1 MLNYIWLFLI
11 ASAICVA
18 VGRDVSEETSDR
30 FRNNQPL
37 VLHVDSM
44 KAAGPNHW
52 VGSVHIP
59 KSAIA
64 SFYGA
69 SEARSVTSD
78 TITFAADYVK
88 SGSTSDNGTLTLT
101 LPANAPQVMVD
112 AAAANGDPTK
122 LIGNAKSKVFEAPPL
137 LPPNVS
143 VDSLRAMY
151 AASKAQPADIQP
163 GNHYYQFTPPSVHFR
178 ILAKVANEG
187 ILKIADTAVTLALG
201 LIGVMALWL
210 GIMKIA
216 EAAGL
221 VLMLA
226 KLVRPI
232 MTRIFPDV
240 PPDHPA
246 MGAMVMNMTANFLG
260 LSNAA
265 TPLGLKAMEEL
276 NKLNPVA
283 GTATNAMCMFLTI
296 NTTAL
301 TLVPATVIA
310 IRLTLGSTNP
320 TDIIMPTFL
329 ATLVSLILGVFFT
342 RFIQRFF
349 PIRETEGGQAS

>member
-1 MLNYIWLFLI
+1 MLNYIWLGLI
-11 ASAICVA
+11 AIAIFVA
-18 VGRDVSEETSDR
+18 VGRDVSEESSNR
-30 FRNNQPL
+30 FRNNEPIA
-37 VLHVDSM
+37 LHVAPGAM
-44 KAAGPNHW
+44 KIVGPNHYS
-52 VGSVHIP
+52 GAAFLT
-59 KSAIA
+59 KSEIA
-64 SFYGA
+64 RFYGA
-69 SEARSVTSD
+69 DEASAIKGD
-78 TITFAADYVK
+78 TVFFAADLVQSQANAK
-88 SGSTSDNGTLTLT
+88 SGAFTIT
-101 LPANAPQVMVD
+101 LPANAPQVMTD
-112 AAAANGDPTK
+112 AASAGGDATK
-122 LIGNAKSKVFEAPPL
+122 IIGQATFDTTSLSQNPL
-137 LPPNVS
+137 LFKEGAGGGIIN
-143 VDSLRAMY
+143 
-151 AASKAQPADIQP
+151 
-163 GNHYYQFTPPSVHFR
+163 FTPPSVHFR
-178 ILAKVANEG
+178 VLAKVGNDG
-187 ILKIADTAVTLALG
+187 ILKIADTAVQLAIG
-201 LIGVMALWL
+201 LIGIMALWL

-221 VLMLA
+221 VLLLA
-226 KLVRPI
+226 RIVRPI
-232 MTRIFPDV
+232 MVRVFPDV

-246 MGAMVMNMTANFLG
+246 MGAMVMNMAANFLG

-329 ATLVSLILGVFFT
+329 ATFVSLILGILFT

-349 PIRETEGGQAS
+349 PIKTTEGSATT

>member
-1 MLNYIWLFLI
+1 MLNYIWLGLI
-11 ASAICVA
+11 VVAIFVA
-18 VGRDVSEETSDR
+18 IGRDVSEETGDR
-30 FRNNQPL
+30 FRNNHPVALQIAPGS
-37 VLHVDSM
+37 VKS
-44 KAAGPNHW
+44 AGPNHFA
-52 VGSVHIP
+52 GTTYLTRSQLT
-59 KSAIA
+59 A
-64 SFYGA
+64 FYGVD
-69 SEARSVTSD
+69 E
-78 TITFAADYVK
+78 VK
-88 SGSTSDNGTLTLT
+88 SVKGDTLSFASDLVQSQSDPRSGALTLT
-101 LPANAPQVMVD
+101 LPASAPSVITD
-112 AAAANGDPTK
+112 AAANGGDATKWIGRATFDTAAFSNGSTLVFQPPT
-122 LIGNAKSKVFEAPPL
+122 
-137 LPPNVS
+137 
-143 VDSLRAMY
+143 
-151 AASKAQPADIQP
+151 
-163 GNHYYQFTPPSVHFR
+163 VHFR

-221 VLMLA
+221 VLLLA
-226 KLVRPI
+226 KIVRPI
-232 MTRIFPDV
+232 MVRLFPDV
-240 PPDHPA
+240 PADHPA

-310 IRLTLGSTNP
+310 IRLTLGSSNP

-329 ATLVSLILGVFFT
+329 ATFVSLILGVIFT
-342 RFIQRFF
+342 RFIERFF
-349 PIRETEGGQAS
+349 PIRQEEAA

>member
-1 MLNYIWLFLI
+1 MLNYIWLGLI
-11 ASAICVA
+11 AIAIVVA

-30 FRNNQPL
+30 FRNNEPIA
-37 VLHVDSM
+37 LHVAPGAM
-44 KAAGPNHW
+44 KIAGPNHFT
-52 VGSVHIP
+52 GTAFLT
-59 KSAIA
+59 KAEIA
-64 SFYGA
+64 RFYGA
-69 SEARSVTSD
+69 DEAQPIKGD
-78 TITFAADYVK
+78 TVFFSADLVESPTNAK
-88 SGSTSDNGTLTLT
+88 SGALTLT

-112 AAAANGDPTK
+112 AATAGGD
-122 LIGNAKSKVFEAPPL
+122 
-137 LPPNVS
+137 
-143 VDSLRAMY
+143 
-151 AASKAQPADIQP
+151 ASKIIGQTTISLNLQNTTVQPPALIEEGELD
-163 GNHYYQFTPPSVHFR
+163 FTPPSVHFR
-178 ILAKVANEG
+178 ILAKVGNDG
-187 ILKIADTAVTLALG
+187 ILKIADTAVQLAIG
-201 LIGVMALWL
+201 LIGIMALWL
-210 GIMKIA
+210 GVMKIA

-221 VLMLA
+221 VLLLA
-226 KLVRPI
+226 RIVRPI
-232 MTRIFPDV
+232 MVRVFPDV

-246 MGAMVMNMTANFLG
+246 MGAMVMNMAANFLG

-329 ATLVSLILGVFFT
+329 ATFVSLILGILFT

-349 PIRETEGGQAS
+349 PIQRTEGTQGT

>member
-1 MLNYIWLFLI
+1 MLNYIWLGLI
-11 ASAICVA
+11 VVAIFVA
-18 VGRDVSEETSDR
+18 LGRDIREESNDR
-30 FRNNQPL
+30 FKNGHAIGLEYAPGGL
-37 VLHVDSM
+37 
-44 KAAGPNHW
+44 KPAGPNHFA
-52 VGSVHIP
+52 GTAFLTR
-59 KSAIA
+59 SAIA
-64 SFYGA
+64 KLYG
-69 SEARSVTSD
+69 SDETKGMKSD
-78 TITFAADYVK
+78 TLLFPLDLLQSQTNPHVGALTMSIPTGAPPILADVAAAGGDATK
-88 SGSTSDNGTLTLT
+88 IIGQ
-101 LPANAPQVMVD
+101 ARFD
-112 AAAANGDPTK
+112 AAAFSAA
-122 LIGNAKSKVFEAPPL
+122 GNME
-137 LPPNVS
+137 
-143 VDSLRAMY
+143 
-151 AASKAQPADIQP
+151 
-163 GNHYYQFTPPSVHFR
+163 FTPPSVHFR
-178 ILAKVANEG
+178 ILAKVANDG
-187 ILKIADTAVTLALG
+187 ILKIADTAVSLALG

-221 VLMLA
+221 VLLLA

-232 MTRIFPDV
+232 MTRVFPDV
-240 PPDHPA
+240 PHDHPA

-276 NKLNPVA
+276 NKLNSHA

-310 IRLTLGSTNP
+310 IRLTMGSTNP

-329 ATLVSLILGVFFT
+329 ATLVSLILGVAFT

-349 PIRETEGGQAS
+349 PIQGEVPQQA

>member
-1 MLNYIWLFLI
+1 MLNYIWLGLI
-11 ASAICVA
+11 AIAIVVA
-18 VGRDVSEETSDR
+18 VGRDVSEETSNR
-30 FRNNQPL
+30 FRNNEPIA
-37 VLHVDSM
+37 LHVAPGAM
-44 KAAGPNHW
+44 KIAGPNHFT
-52 VGSVHIP
+52 GTAFLT
-59 KSAIA
+59 KTEIA
-64 SFYGA
+64 RFYGA
-69 SEARSVTSD
+69 DEANSIKGD
-78 TITFAADYVK
+78 TVFFAADLVQSPTNAK
-88 SGSTSDNGTLTLT
+88 SGALTIT
-101 LPANAPQVMVD
+101 LPSNAPQVMVD
-112 AAAANGDPTK
+112 AASASGDATK
-122 LIGNAKSKVFEAPPL
+122 IIGQYTNTTPQPPPL
-137 LPPNVS
+137 AEEGEL
-143 VDSLRAMY
+143 M
-151 AASKAQPADIQP
+151 
-163 GNHYYQFTPPSVHFR
+163 FTAPTVHFR
-178 ILAKVANEG
+178 ILAKVGNDG
-187 ILKIADTAVTLALG
+187 ILKIADTAVQLAIG
-201 LIGVMALWL
+201 LIGIMALWL

-221 VLMLA
+221 VLLLA
-226 KLVRPI
+226 RIVRPV
-232 MTRIFPDV
+232 MVRVFPDV

-246 MGAMVMNMTANFLG
+246 MGAMVMNMAANFLG

-329 ATLVSLILGVFFT
+329 ATFVSLILGIFFT

-349 PIRETEGGQAS
+349 PIKRTEGTVTT

>member
-1 MLNYIWLFLI
+1 MLNYIWLGLI
-11 ASAICVA
+11 AIAIFVA

-30 FRNNQPL
+30 FRNNEPIT
-37 VLHVDSM
+37 LHTAPGAM
-44 KAAGPNHW
+44 KIAGPNHFA
-52 VGSVHIP
+52 GTAFLT
-59 KSAIA
+59 KSEIA
-64 SFYGA
+64 RFYG
-69 SEARSVTSD
+69 SDEAKSLKSD
-78 TITFAADYVK
+78 TVFFTADLLQLQTNAK
-88 SGSTSDNGTLTLT
+88 SGVLILT
-101 LPANAPQVMVD
+101 LPANAPQVMID
-112 AAAANGDPTK
+112 AASAGGDPTK
-122 LIGNAKSKVFEAPPL
+122 IVGQATFDTISPTQGGFVN
-137 LPPNVS
+137 
-143 VDSLRAMY
+143 
-151 AASKAQPADIQP
+151 
-163 GNHYYQFTPPSVHFR
+163 FTPPSVHFR

-187 ILKIADTAVTLALG
+187 ILKVADTAVTLAIG
-201 LIGVMALWL
+201 LIGIMALWL

-221 VLMLA
+221 VSLLA
-226 KLVRPI
+226 KMVRPI
-232 MTRIFPDV
+232 MVRVFPDV

-246 MGAMVMNMTANFLG
+246 MGAMVMNMAANFLG

-310 IRLTLGSTNP
+310 IRLTLGSANP

-329 ATLVSLILGVFFT
+329 ATFVSLILGILFT

-349 PIRETEGGQAS
+349 PIKKTEGTVTN

>member
-1 MLNYIWLFLI
+1 MLNYIWLGLI
-11 ASAICVA
+11 VIAIFVA
-18 VGRDVSEETSDR
+18 VGRDVSEESANR
-30 FRNNQPL
+30 FRNNAEIT
-37 VLHVDSM
+37 LHVMPAGM
-44 KAAGPNHW
+44 KIAGPNHFA
-52 VGSVHIP
+52 GTAYLTTSDI
-59 KSAIA
+59 SR
-64 SFYGA
+64 FYGPE
-69 SEARSVTSD
+69 EAKPIKSD
-78 TITFAADYVK
+78 TVFFATDIVQ
-88 SGSTSDNGTLTLT
+88 SQTNPQSGTLTLT
-101 LPANAPQVMVD
+101 LPSNAPLVMVD
-112 AAAANGDPTK
+112 AAAAGGDATK
-122 LIGNAKSKVFEAPPL
+122 ILGQATFDTSGFAAGTNVNF
-137 LPPNVS
+137 LPP
-143 VDSLRAMY
+143 
-151 AASKAQPADIQP
+151 
-163 GNHYYQFTPPSVHFR
+163 TVHFR
-178 ILAKVANEG
+178 ILAKVADEG
-187 ILKIADTAVTLALG
+187 ILKIANVAVELAIG

-221 VLMLA
+221 VLLLA
-226 KLVRPI
+226 KIVKPI
-232 MTRIFPDV
+232 MVRVFPDV

-246 MGAMVMNMTANFLG
+246 IGAMVMNMTANFLG

-329 ATLVSLILGVFFT
+329 ATFISLILGIFFT

-349 PIRETEGGQAS
+349 PIKPTEGTVEA

>member
-11 ASAICVA
+11 AIAIFVA

-30 FRNNQPL
+30 FRNNEPIA
-37 VLHVDSM
+37 LHIVPGAM
-44 KAAGPNHW
+44 KIAGPNHFT
-52 VGSVHIP
+52 GTAFLT
-59 KSAIA
+59 KSEIA
-64 SFYGA
+64 RFYGA
-69 SEARSVTSD
+69 DEATTIKGD
-78 TITFAADYVK
+78 TVLFAADLLQSQTNSK
-88 SGSTSDNGTLTLT
+88 SGALTLT
-101 LPANAPQVMVD
+101 LPTNAPQVMVD
-112 AAAANGDPTK
+112 AASAGGDATK
-122 LIGNAKSKVFEAPPL
+122 IIGQATTSLFVQNTTPQPPPL
-137 LPPNVS
+137 AEEGELRFMPP
-143 VDSLRAMY
+143 
-151 AASKAQPADIQP
+151 
-163 GNHYYQFTPPSVHFR
+163 TVHFR
-178 ILAKVANEG
+178 ILAKVANDG
-187 ILKIADTAVTLALG
+187 ILKVADTAVTLAIG
-201 LIGVMALWL
+201 LIGIMALWL

-221 VLMLA
+221 VLLLA
-226 KLVRPI
+226 KIVRPI
-232 MTRIFPDV
+232 MVRVFPDV

-246 MGAMVMNMTANFLG
+246 MGAMVMNMAANFLG

-329 ATLVSLILGVFFT
+329 ATFVSLILGILFT

-349 PIRETEGGQAS
+349 PIRATEGTEAT

>member
-1 MLNYIWLFLI
+1 M
-11 ASAICVA
+11 V
-18 VGRDVSEETSDR
+18 
-30 FRNNQPL
+30 
-37 VLHVDSM
+37 
-44 KAAGPNHW
+44 
-52 VGSVHIP
+52 
-59 KSAIA
+59 
-64 SFYGA
+64 A
-69 SEARSVTSD
+69 SELNLIQMLKERN
-78 TITFAADYVK
+78 ADRERATD
-88 SGSTSDNGTLTLT
+88 GQIH
-101 LPANAPQVMVD
+101 PQ
-112 AAAANGDPTK
+112 T
-122 LIGNAKSKVFEAPPL
+122 
-137 LPPNVS
+137 
-143 VDSLRAMY
+143 
-151 AASKAQPADIQP
+151 DIR
-163 GNHYYQFTPPSVHFR
+163 FTPPSVHFR
-178 ILAKVANEG
+178 VLAKVANEG
-187 ILKIADTAVTLALG
+187 ILKVADAAVALAIG
-201 LIGVMALWL
+201 LIGIMALWL

-221 VLMLA
+221 VLLLA
-226 KLVRPI
+226 KIVRPI

-310 IRLTLGSTNP
+310 IRLTLGSSNP
-320 TDIIMPTFL
+320 TDIIVPTFL
-329 ATLVSLILGVFFT
+329 ATFVSLILGISFT

-349 PIRETEGGQAS
+349 PIKATERTEAT

>member
-1 MLNYIWLFLI
+1 MLNYIWLGLVVI
-11 ASAICVA
+11 AIFVA
-18 VGRDVSEETSDR
+18 VGRDISEESTNR
-30 FRNNQPL
+30 FKNGQSLELSYAPGAL
-37 VLHVDSM
+37 
-44 KAAGPNHW
+44 KAAGPNHYS
-52 VGSVHIP
+52 GTAYLT
-59 KSAIA
+59 KSQI
-64 SFYGA
+64 SRLYGA
-69 SEARSVTSD
+69 DEAKSMKTD
-78 TITFAADYVK
+78 TIALPVDLVQSQTNQHVA
-88 SGSTSDNGTLTLT
+88 SLTLT
-101 LPANAPQVMVD
+101 LPTSSPGVMTD
-112 AAAANGDPTK
+112 AAAANGDATK
-122 LIGNAKSKVFEAPPL
+122 VIGQATFDPANL
-137 LPPNVS
+137 T
-143 VDSLRAMY
+143 
-151 AASKAQPADIQP
+151 AAGAL
-163 GNHYYQFTPPSVHFR
+163 NFTPPSVHFR
-178 ILAKVANEG
+178 ILAKVANDG

-221 VLMLA
+221 VLLLA
-226 KLVRPI
+226 KIVRPI
-232 MTRIFPDV
+232 MTRLFPDV

-276 NKLNPVA
+276 NKLNTHA

-329 ATLVSLILGVFFT
+329 ATLVSLILGVAFT

-349 PIRETEGGQAS
+349 PIREHDNTPTEAIPQQA

>member
-1 MLNYIWLFLI
+1 MLNYIWLGLI
-11 ASAICVA
+11 VIAIFVA
-18 VGRDVSEETSDR
+18 VGRDVNEEATNR
-30 FRNNQPL
+30 FRNNED
-37 VLHVDSM
+37 VTLHVAPD
-44 KAAGPNHW
+44 ALTVAGPNHYT
-52 VGSVHIP
+52 GT
-59 KSAIA
+59 AYLTQEDIA
-64 SFYGA
+64 RFYGA
-69 SEARSVTSD
+69 SEAKTVTGD
-78 TITFAADYVK
+78 TVLFPTDIVLSQSNPNA
-88 SGSTSDNGTLTLT
+88 GTLTLSI
-101 LPANAPQVMVD
+101 PATAPSVLQD
-112 AAAANGDPTK
+112 AAAADGDPTK
-122 LIGNAKSKVFEAPPL
+122 IIGKASFDTSTFVTGASISF
-137 LPPNVS
+137 LPP
-143 VDSLRAMY
+143 
-151 AASKAQPADIQP
+151 
-163 GNHYYQFTPPSVHFR
+163 TVHFR
-178 ILAKVANEG
+178 ILAKVADEG
-187 ILKIADTAVTLALG
+187 ILKIANTAVELAFG

-221 VLMLA
+221 VLLLS
-226 KLVRPI
+226 KIVKPI
-232 MTRIFPDV
+232 MVRIFPDV

-246 MGAMVMNMTANFLG
+246 IGAMVMNMTANFLG

-329 ATLVSLILGVFFT
+329 ATFVSLILGIIFT
-342 RFIQRFF
+342 RIIERFF
-349 PIRETEGGQAS
+349 PIRGSERTEAA